1 MLYKAIYTTKVLQ
14 LPKKYI
20 SKGAPTK
27 KGGRACQKVWRSQG
41 DAEPTHK
48 HENWKQI

>member
-1 MLYKAIYTTKVLQ
+1 MS
-14 LPKKYI
+14 KKYI

-27 KGGRACQKVWRSQG
+27 RGGGGEPCQKEWRSQIG

-48 HENWKQI
+48 HEKWKQIWNT